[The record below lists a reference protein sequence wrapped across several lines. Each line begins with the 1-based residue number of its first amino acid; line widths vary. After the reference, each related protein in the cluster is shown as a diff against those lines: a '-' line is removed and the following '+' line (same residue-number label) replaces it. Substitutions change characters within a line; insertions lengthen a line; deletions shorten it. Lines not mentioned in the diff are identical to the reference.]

1 VGGDF
6 TFSQKEIRTMSRT
19 YRDIPASQYRDR
31 DKHRWCEEKDHHEYS
46 ATKRVRDKDNHGC
59 TYSEP
64 KWWRKAHHQRMR
76 SKTNDQ
82 LNKFVN
88 TSYNAEDNSA
98 DDLVLPE
105 PKEYQPWY
113 W

>member
-1 VGGDF
+1 
-6 TFSQKEIRTMSRT
+6 
-19 YRDIPASQYRDR
+19 
-31 DKHRWCEEKDHHEYS
+31 
-46 ATKRVRDKDNHGC
+46 
-59 TYSEP
+59 
-64 KWWRKAHHQRMR
+64 MR